1 MRSAALLLV
10 GVLAVLAPP
19 GLAQT
24 VTIAPASP
32 DTSSFITVTT
42 EDQTGCLLPPQVTA
56 ANHVLRA
63 VQRSDPHCVFSLGPA
78 VPSVVRLGRL
88 PAGDYTY
95 ELYAPNG
102 GTLVATTTF
111 TVAAVPPPASVP
123 FNDSYGLAFLSVLFV
138 LAGAMA
144 VGRVA

>member
-1 MRSAALLLV
+1 MRSAVLLLV

-19 GLAQT
+19 AAAQT
-24 VTIAPASP
+24 VTLAPAAP
-32 DTSSFITVTT
+32 DTSSSITATT
-42 EDQTGCLLPPQVTA
+42 DDQTGCLLPPQVTA
-56 ANHVLRA
+56 ANHVIRA
-63 VQRSDPHCVFSLGPA
+63 VQRADPRCVFSFGPA
-78 VPSVVRLGRL
+78 IPNVVRLGSL

-95 ELYAPNG
+95 ELYAPDG

-111 TVAAVPPPASVP
+111 TVAAGPPPASVP